1 MLKNKKKKIFV
12 IPFIIILLRVLFHVF
27 RILAFKVIIYPNWL
41 TQSSDD
47 ISEIHIYSE
56 YLDLEITDQKM
67 MSKLY
72 NLCKNTKIKHLEFD
86 MSELNADYSEGF
98 SMVFNYNNDT
108 SDYIRCRT
116 KDATVLK
123 QPENALFWT
132 QGEVDKELLSL
143 LLDMESSNN
152 SQIKAEQEQIFTE
165 VKECLEEYEK
175 DFDKII
181 NLAKSDKSA
190 HKEEISGY
198 ISLTEYSLNS
208 NNSELEE
215 QCISL
220 MKKTKISDI
229 TFGQGYV
236 SFLYEENQEYVTDI
250 TYFDD
255 NDVNEE
261 DLLWKVVKK
270 IKPFYFAL
278 NSSKRHI

>member
-1 MLKNKKKKIFV
+1 M
-12 IPFIIILLRVLFHVF
+12 IPFIITLFILLFFVI

-41 TQSSDD
+41 TQSLDD

-56 YLDLEITDQKM
+56 YLDLEITDQEM
-67 MSKLY
+67 VMKLY
-72 NLCKNTKIKHLEFD
+72 ELCKNTKIENLEFD
-86 MSELNADYSEGF
+86 TSEMNADRSEGF
-98 SMVFNYNNDT
+98 SIVFNYKNNS
-108 SDYIRCRT
+108 SDYIICRT
-116 KDATVLK
+116 KDAAVLK
-123 QPENALFWT
+123 QLSNALFWT
-132 QGEVDKELLSL
+132 QGEANEELLSL
-143 LLDMESSNN
+143 LLDMESSNK

-175 DFDKII
+175 DFNKII
-181 NLAKSDKSA
+181 NLVKLDKSTY
-190 HKEEISGY
+190 KEGISGS

-229 TFGQGYV
+229 TFDQGYV

-250 TYFDD
+250 IYFDD
-255 NDVNEE
+255 DDVKEE

-270 IKPFYFAL
+270 IKPFYYM
-278 NSSKRHI
+278 RYIMH

>member
-1 MLKNKKKKIFV
+1 MLKNKKKKMFM
-12 IPFIIILLRVLFHVF
+12 IPFIIILFILLFFVI
-27 RILAFKVIIYPNWL
+27 RILAFKVIIYPKWL
-41 TQSSDD
+41 TQPSDD

-56 YLDLEITDQKM
+56 YLDLEITDQETVM
-67 MSKLY
+67 KLY
-72 NLCKNTKIKHLEFD
+72 ELCRNTKIKKLEFD
-86 MSELNADYSEGF
+86 TSELNADYSEGF
-98 SMVFNYNNDT
+98 SIVFNYNNDT

-116 KDATVLK
+116 KDAAVLK

-132 QGEVDKELLSL
+132 QGEANEKLLSL

-152 SQIKAEQEQIFTE
+152 SQIKAEQGQIFTE

-181 NLAKSDKSA
+181 NLAKSDKST
-190 HKEEISGY
+190 HKEGISGS

-208 NNSELEE
+208 NNLELEE
-215 QCISL
+215 QCLSL
-220 MKKTKISDI
+220 MKKTKISEI

-250 TYFDD
+250 MYYDD
-255 NDVNEE
+255 DDVKEE

-270 IKPFYFAL
+270 IKPFYYM
-278 NSSKRHI
+278 KYIMH